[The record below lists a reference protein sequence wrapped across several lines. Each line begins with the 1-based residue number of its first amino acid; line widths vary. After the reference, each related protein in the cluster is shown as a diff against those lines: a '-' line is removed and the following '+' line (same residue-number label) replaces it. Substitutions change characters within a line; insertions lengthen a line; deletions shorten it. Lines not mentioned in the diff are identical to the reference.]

1 MCLIL
6 NFYLANCHWL
16 SFGYVRLDDWPVP
29 GSKIVG
35 RTDREEQ
42 CEKLRVSTFYVF
54 KHGIS

>member
-6 NFYLANCHWL
+6 NFHLANCHRL
-16 SFGYVRLDDWPVP
+16 IFGNVSLDDWPVP

-35 RTDREEQ
+35 RTDREEK
-42 CEKLRVSTFYVF
+42 CEEPRVSTFYVF